1 MKKMNLKLI
10 LKYACGKMY
19 AFIYAA
25 MEIEFTSP
33 TPTPTPT
40 PLPQITPAE
49 PSESY
54 HSLCIKSH
62 IGQS

>member
-25 MEIEFTSP
+25 MEIEFTYVYLVLCAGKNAALLCSLKR
-33 TPTPTPT
+33 TSWTWFN
-40 PLPQITPAE
+40 L
-49 PSESY
+49 SY
-54 HSLCIKSH
+54 VSS
-62 IGQS
+62 

>member
-40 PLPQITPAE
+40 PPPPNNA
-49 PSESY
+49 S
-54 HSLCIKSH
+54 
-62 IGQS
+62 